1 MAYGKRRYSRKRP
14 YRRKSRKATYKRRA
28 KRMRLYKRPSRAI
41 LTGFPNSKLV
51 KLRYV
56 EHFTL
61 DYVASI
67 PEYRF
72 RANSIFDPNL
82 TGTGHQ
88 PMGRDQWAELYS
100 RYIVIGS
107 KATVTYVPTVA
118 ANQTPAYFGMKVM
131 TDAAPIAST
140 YGTVDELLEDK
151 KTGRFVTIG
160 GTYNTAP
167 NPSTLQVTR
176 RFSAKK
182 TFALTNPL
190 DDPDIGASQSS
201 NPAKQAYFVC
211 WQASIAGNDP
221 PEMNFKICIDYITL
235 MREPYPIVGS

>member
-14 YRRKSRKATYKRRA
+14 YARKSRKGTYKRRS

-61 DYVASI
+61 DYIASI
-67 PEYRF
+67 AEYRF
-72 RANSIFDPNL
+72 RCNSIFDPNL

-88 PMGRDQWAELYS
+88 PMGRDQWAELYQ
-100 RYIVIGS
+100 RYMVVGA
-107 KATVTYVPTVA
+107 KATLTYVNTSVSA
-118 ANQTPAYFGMKVM
+118 QTPAYIGMKVM
-131 TDAAPIAST
+131 TDPAPLAST
-140 YGTVDELLEDK
+140 YSTVDELLEDK

-160 GTYNTAP
+160 GTHNSSAIPKWY
-167 NPSTLQVTR
+167 SVTR
-176 RFSAKK
+176 KFSAKK
-182 TFALTNPL
+182 TFAVTNAI
-190 DDPDIGASQSS
+190 DDPDLGASMST
-201 NPAKQAYFVC
+201 NPARQAYFVC

-221 PEMNFKICIDYITL
+221 PLMNFKICIDYVTL
-235 MREPYPIVGS
+235 VREPYPIVGS